1 MPEAVV
7 IIPARLRSTRLPEKA
22 LLAETGRPLV
32 VHTAKRAEEA
42 AQASDGVITRVLVAT
57 DSKEVAAAVR
67 EHGFEAVMTSPDHPT
82 GSDRLAE
89 AAARVEEDII
99 INLQGDEPETP
110 PETITAAL
118 DALLGSPEAAASTC
132 AFPIDEERMQ
142 DPALVKVVTDL
153 DGFAL
158 YFSRAPIPFR
168 REDRAALEPRALG
181 HVGLY
186 VYRKEALL
194 AFPDL
199 PGGRLEQMEAL
210 EQLRFLENGYRMK
223 VAVVQSAPKGIDTS
237 EDYEAFV
244 ARFKAGG
251 TGGP

>member
-1 MPEAVV
+1 MPRAAI
-7 IIPARLRSTRLPEKA
+7 IIPARLKSIRLPEKA
-22 LLAETGRPLV
+22 LLADTGRPLV

-42 AQASDGVITRVLVAT
+42 ARASDGVITRVLVAT
-57 DSKEVAAAVR
+57 DSEEVAAAIR
-67 EHGFEAVMTSPDHPT
+67 EHGFEVVMTSPGHPT

-89 AAARVEEDII
+89 VAARVDEDII

-118 DALLGSPEAAASTC
+118 EALLGSPEAAASTS
-132 AFPIDEERMQ
+132 AITKDEDRMQ
-142 DPALVKVVTDL
+142 DTALVKVFTDH
-153 DGFAL
+153 DGFEL

-194 AFPDL
+194 AFPGL

-223 VAVVQSAPKGIDTS
+223 VAVVESAPKGIDTR

-244 ARFKAGG
+244 ARFKAGAG
-251 TGGP
+251 EV